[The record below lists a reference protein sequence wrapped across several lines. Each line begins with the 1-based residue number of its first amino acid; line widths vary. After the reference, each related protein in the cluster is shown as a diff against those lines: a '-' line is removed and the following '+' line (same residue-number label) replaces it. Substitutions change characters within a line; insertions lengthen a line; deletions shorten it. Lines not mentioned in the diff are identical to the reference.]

1 MHKTLNLLKI
11 TESGHIYSYVKLNF
25 QAGLFSHIATAPYL
39 PTHSLRDGRKRQ
51 RQRQRPYSGLL
62 AGLVL
67 DTEFEFGPFKDY
79 IYASKFHIH
88 EKF

>member
-25 QAGLFSHIATAPYL
+25 KAGLFSHIATAPYL
-39 PTHSLRDGRKRQ
+39 PTHSLRDCRK
-51 RQRQRPYSGLL
+51 RQRPYSGLL

-79 IYASKFHIH
+79 IYASKFHIR